1 MASLTD
7 SSRLSGI
14 AGRSSVITDPEE
26 LRAYQIGGRIPAV
39 VVRPRAS
46 EEVAEIVK
54 FAGAERLAIV
64 PTGARTKLWMGMP
77 PRQYDLALDMTQLDR
92 VIAYDPGDLTLGVEA
107 GTPLRKIA
115 GVLAE
120 HRQFLP
126 LPAPFTSLA
135 TIGGTIASGVDTPLR
150 QFYGTA
156 RDYLL
161 GTEFVTGAGLLAK
174 SGGRVVKNVTGY
186 DIHKL
191 MVGALGTLGVI
202 TKINFRTFPLPGV
215 TRAFVA
221 LFETA
226 RSALDLRHRVAR
238 SPLTP
243 LTVEILSPRAAEL
256 FSGDV
261 AAQIESAPIPRNL
274 FSRSHWTFTTS
285 FAGNQKMLERYER
298 DLLQMAERSGA
309 TSASVLADADMTGA
323 LGRTREFI
331 PIALASSAATT
342 IVKVVV
348 LPSRL
353 SESLEDTA
361 RAAETNSLPWA
372 ALVRGLGVIYLALLP
387 SDGEES
393 TLRLVRVATDQILAK
408 SSALGGNATIPWCP
422 TEWKSGLRVWG
433 LERGDLEQTRRL
445 KNVFDPRGVLS
456 PGRFM
461 GGL

>member
-14 AGRSSVITDPEE
+14 SGSSSVITDPVE
-26 LRAYQIGGRIPAV
+26 LAAYQIGGRIPAV

-64 PTGARTKLWMGMP
+64 PTGARTKFSMGMP

-92 VIAYDPGDLTLGVEA
+92 LIAYDPGDLTLGVEA
-107 GTPLRKIA
+107 GTPLQKIA

-126 LPAPFTSLA
+126 LSVPFLSLA

-150 QFYGTA
+150 QYYGTA

-161 GTEFVTGAGLLAK
+161 GTEFVTGEGLLAK

-202 TKINFRTFPLPGV
+202 TKINFRTFPLPGA

-226 RSALDLRHRVAR
+226 KSALELRHLVAR

-243 LTVEILSPRAAEL
+243 LTIEILSPRAAEL
-256 FSGDV
+256 FSGHV
-261 AAQIESAPIPRNL
+261 ATQIEPAPIPRNL
-274 FSRSHWTFTTS
+274 FSPSHWAFTTS
-285 FAGNQKMLERYER
+285 FAGNQQMLERYER
-298 DLLQMAERSGA
+298 DLLQMAEQSGA
-309 TSASVLADADMTGA
+309 IRAAVLAETDLTGA

-331 PIALASSAATT
+331 PIALASSEATT
-342 IVKVVV
+342 IVKVVL
-348 LPSRL
+348 LPSRV
-353 SESLEDTA
+353 SESLEDMA
-361 RAAETNSLPWA
+361 RAAETNSLCWA

-387 SDGEES
+387 SDGEEN
-393 TLRLVRVATDQILAK
+393 TLGRVQKATDQVLAET
-408 SSALGGNATIPWCP
+408 SALGGNATIPWCP
-422 TEWKSGLRVWG
+422 GKWKSGLRVWG

-445 KNVFDPRGVLS
+445 KHVFDPRGVLS
-456 PGRFM
+456 PGRFV